1 VEAVVF
7 EQRRERPVHRAGR
20 MRYNQLRRF
29 WWRGRGERGAAH
41 LFGIQPVRD
50 HALRRIAPLR
60 QRAGDRLAGA
70 LVAEA
75 GLVAVAFD
83 GHACRTPVALTQPL
97 SRTRDR
103 GSNRS
108 QHAALHLVALD
119 ALEQRLE
126 IAFAEAFVALA
137 LDDLEEDRA
146 ERVLGEDLQQLAL
159 LGFGIGVDQDLVG
172 RRRST
177 SSPWLGM
184 RWSITSK

>member
-1 VEAVVF
+1 LWKPSCSSNANVPCIA
-7 EQRRERPVHRAGR
+7 AGR
-20 MRYNQLRRF
+20 IRYSQLRRF
-29 WWRGRGERGAAH
+29 WWRGAVNAVP
-41 LFGIQPVRD
+41 LICSAYSPC
-50 HALRRIAPLR
+50 ATTLRRVAPLR
-60 QRAGDRLAGA
+60 QRAGDRLAGE

-126 IAFAEAFVALA
+126 VAFAEAFVALA

-159 LGFGIGVDQDLVG
+159 LGFRD
-172 RRRST
+172 RRRSG
-177 SSPWLGM
+177 SCWRAGAARLRRGSGM